1 MQATFSVGSPPPTT
15 PLRVVQWATGNIGT
29 RALQH
34 VIRDPQMQLVGLH
47 VHSPDK
53 VGTDAGVLAGSTPV
67 GVAATGTIE
76 EVLALGADCVLY
88 MPRQPD
94 IDDLCRILA
103 GGTNIVTTV
112 GLFHHPPSMN
122 PEVRARVEAACAEG
136 ASSIHATGSSP
147 GFISEAVPLVLASIQ
162 RRVDL
167 ITIDEYADLSRRD
180 SPGLLF
186 DVMGFGVAPEAFD
199 PRRFGHGV
207 HSFGPSLR
215 QLADAIGLPLD
226 SVESGGELGLA
237 TRDITIAAGTLAAG
251 TVAAQRMIVTGHHD
265 GREIVRFR
273 ATWFCSHDLDQDWNL
288 LDTGWRVSVQGDAP
302 LEVELRFP
310 ITLEQMAD
318 TTPGYTANRAVNAVP
333 YVCAARPGI
342 LTTVDLPYVLPSLR

>member
-1 MQATFSVGSPPPTT
+1 
-15 PLRVVQWATGNIGT
+15 
-29 RALQH
+29 
-34 VIRDPQMQLVGLH
+34 
-47 VHSPDK
+47 
-53 VGTDAGVLAGSTPV
+53 
-67 GVAATGTIE
+67 
-76 EVLALGADCVLY
+76 
-88 MPRQPD
+88 
-94 IDDLCRILA
+94 
-103 GGTNIVTTV
+103 
-112 GLFHHPPSMN
+112 
-122 PEVRARVEAACAEG
+122 
-136 ASSIHATGSSP
+136 
-147 GFISEAVPLVLASIQ
+147 
-162 RRVDL
+162 
-167 ITIDEYADLSRRD
+167 
-180 SPGLLF
+180 
-186 DVMGFGVAPEAFD
+186 MGFGVAPEAFD

-215 QLADAIGLPLD
+215 QLAGAIGLPLD